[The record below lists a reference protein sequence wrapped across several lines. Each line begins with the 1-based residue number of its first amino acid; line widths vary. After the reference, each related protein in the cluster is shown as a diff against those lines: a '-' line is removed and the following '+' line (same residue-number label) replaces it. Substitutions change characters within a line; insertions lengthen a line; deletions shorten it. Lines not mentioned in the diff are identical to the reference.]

1 MSVRGGQGCDTERTS
16 CVQSAGLV
24 ALTQTE
30 EARPGQARHRTTP
43 ALVVN
48 KNRWKNAINFN
59 TSTESGAG
67 WVAEV

>member
-1 MSVRGGQGCDTERTS
+1 MSVRGGGQACDERTS

-30 EARPGQARHRTTP
+30 EARPGQTHHT

-67 WVAEV
+67 WEAEV